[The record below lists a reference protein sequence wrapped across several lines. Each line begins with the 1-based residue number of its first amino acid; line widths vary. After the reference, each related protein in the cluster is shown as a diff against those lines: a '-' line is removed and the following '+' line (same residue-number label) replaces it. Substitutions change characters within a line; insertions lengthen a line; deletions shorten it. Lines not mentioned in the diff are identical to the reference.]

1 MTEESNN
8 TVSCKWS
15 MEEREKILTTG
26 TLEQKKEA
34 FRDDEELMKET
45 TKFVSDV
52 IQTAISEASKRKME
66 VCYFSFVIFI
76 QDRYCQMQTIHYV
89 NFTFQKGDDSEG
101 NHKKRII
108 FASRERIDCISS
120 EKHIVKKRYILDRL
134 KIDFISKF
142 IFIHNFFDN

>member
-1 MTEESNN
+1 
-8 TVSCKWS
+8 
-15 MEEREKILTTG
+15 
-26 TLEQKKEA
+26 
-34 FRDDEELMKET
+34 
-45 TKFVSDV
+45 
-52 IQTAISEASKRKME
+52 
-66 VCYFSFVIFI
+66 
-76 QDRYCQMQTIHYV
+76 MQTIHYV

-120 EKHIVKKRYILDRL
+120 EKHIVKKIYILDRL

>member
-66 VCYFSFVIFI
+66 VCYFLFVIFI
-76 QDRYCQMQTIHYV
+76 QDGYYMNANYSLC
-89 NFTFQKGDDSEG
+89 
-101 NHKKRII
+101 
-108 FASRERIDCISS
+108 
-120 EKHIVKKRYILDRL
+120 
-134 KIDFISKF
+134 
-142 IFIHNFFDN
+142 